1 MFYFLVFHIRN
12 NFDRRIGSEEAECDL
27 EVRRDKVQ
35 NAAKKSVRFI
45 VFYSFKNKFSN
56 IHAFYWKILK

>member
-27 EVRRDKVQ
+27 EVRRDEVQ
-35 NAAKKSVRFI
+35 DAAKKSVKFI
-45 VFYSFKNKFSN
+45 VFLF
-56 IHAFYWKILK
+56 I